1 MAEVKKLSCQAL
13 LKMAEGWKKEGKVDS
28 AIKAYE
34 TVIGNDP
41 ESEEAEEAKKA
52 LLGIAQDYENEG
64 KKDSAFHLYK
74 KVAFDKYSSV

>member
-1 MAEVKKLSCQAL
+1 MAEVKKLSLQAL
-13 LKMAEGWKKEGKVDS
+13 LKMAEGWKKEGKVAS
-28 AIKAYE
+28 AIKTYE

-41 ESEEAEEAKKA
+41 EGEEAEEAEKA

-74 KVAFDKYSSV
+74 KVAFAKYSNV